1 VAFSVDVLAR
11 RLLAGPGEP
20 PPADGLRRAAVAALL
35 HHGEH
40 GPAVLLMKR
49 AERAG
54 DPWSGQVSLPGG
66 RYEPSD
72 ADLHATAMRESA
84 EELALA
90 LATDARYLGRLETL
104 HPRNAGPSGMEVTP
118 FVFVTDAAPTTRL
131 SPEATATFWLPLT
144 KCARGELD
152 GTYQWPGP
160 PMAMRFPCWQWDGFT
175 VWGLTMRILGD
186 LLVAGSPRAGD

>member
-1 VAFSVDVLAR
+1 MAFSVDVLGT
-11 RLLAGPGEP
+11 RLAHGPGEP
-20 PPADGLRRAAVAALL
+20 PPTDGQRRAAVAAVL

-66 RYEPSD
+66 RYEPGD
-72 ADLHATAMRESA
+72 PHLHATAVREA
-84 EELALA
+84 HEELALS
-90 LATDARYLGRLETL
+90 LATDARYVGRLATL
-104 HPRNAGPSGMEVTP
+104 HPRNAGPNGMEVTP
-118 FVFVTDAAPTTRL
+118 YVFVAEAPPAPRL
-131 SPEATATFWLPLT
+131 GPEAAAAFWLPLT
-144 KCARGELD
+144 KCALGELD
-152 GTYQWPGP
+152 GTYDWPGP

-186 LLVAGSPRAGD
+186 LLVAGRP

>member
-1 VAFSVDVLAR
+1 MAFSVDALAT

-20 PPADGLRRAAVAALL
+20 PPADGQRRAAVAALL
-35 HHGEH
+35 HDGEH

-66 RYEPSD
+66 RHEPGD
-72 ADLHATAMRESA
+72 ADLRATAMREAA

-90 LATDARYLGRLETL
+90 LDSDARYLGRLAPL
-104 HPRNAGPSGMEVTP
+104 HPRNAGPNGMEVSP
-118 FVFVTDAAPTTRL
+118 YVFVAVRAPTPRL
-131 SPEATATFWLPLT
+131 GAEAAATFWLPLT
-144 KCARGELD
+144 KCALGQLD
-152 GTYQWPGP
+152 GSYEWPGP

-186 LLVAGSPRAGD
+186 LLVAGKP